1 MMTDDDDIP
10 TLPTDEE
17 WEAAVAALSDD
28 ELIAYMQ
35 RLIETVASN
44 REDFPAV
51 TDEMIERLR
60 ASGDNFQDS
69 VDKEKV
75 AHRELD
81 IAKKRLDHSA
91 DQLLRHMPD
100 KGKGN

>member
-1 MMTDDDDIP
+1 MMTDEDNIPALPIDD
-10 TLPTDEE
+10 E
-17 WEAAVAALSDD
+17 WETAVAAMSDD

-35 RLIETVASN
+35 RFIETIAGN

-51 TDEMIERLR
+51 TDEMIEQLR
-60 ASGDNFQDS
+60 TSGDNFQDS
-69 VDKEKV
+69 VDKEKI
-75 AHRELD
+75 ANRELD
-81 IAKKRLDHSA
+81 IAKKRLEHAA